1 MEIFQE
7 KEINIFFLVCW
18 RESGGEKEREEREVP
33 NKTM

>member
-7 KEINIFFLVCW
+7 KEINIFLVCW